1 MGQETLQSHQLVI
14 SSVSRDDV
22 GVYTCTASNGVGSP
36 ATAAINLQVLCKYFL
51 DCSSQRFPMSLHS
64 VYVILEIQNT

>member
-1 MGQETLQSHQLVI
+1 MGQETLKSHQLVI

-36 ATAAINLQVLCKYFL
+36 ASAAINLQVLCKYFL
-51 DCSSQRFPMSLHS
+51 DCLSQRFPMVLHS
-64 VYVILEIQNT
+64 VYVILEIPNT